1 MIVVEASV
9 ILGVFSK
16 IPEIDRFLIVGD
28 QSLNLKF
35 NIYSPLIKKITTKGD
50 VKDWGRVTI

>member
-9 ILGVFSK
+9 ILCVFSK

-28 QSLNLKF
+28 QSLNLQVQYLQP
-35 NIYSPLIKKITTKGD
+35 ID
-50 VKDWGRVTI
+50 

>member
-1 MIVVEASV
+1 MIVVEASI

-35 NIYSPLIKKITTKGD
+35 NIYSPLIKKIKE
-50 VKDWGRVTI
+50 VY